1 MAARKCEMRMA
12 KYLFTY
18 LPLSFFLAEWVWE
31 WLISGLVAALGLAE
45 KSLIVAMPN
54 FRRVVKVP

>member
-1 MAARKCEMRMA
+1 MA

-18 LPLSFFLAEWVWE
+18 LPLSFFLFFLAEWVWE
-31 WLISGLVAALGLAE
+31 WLISGLVVALGLAE